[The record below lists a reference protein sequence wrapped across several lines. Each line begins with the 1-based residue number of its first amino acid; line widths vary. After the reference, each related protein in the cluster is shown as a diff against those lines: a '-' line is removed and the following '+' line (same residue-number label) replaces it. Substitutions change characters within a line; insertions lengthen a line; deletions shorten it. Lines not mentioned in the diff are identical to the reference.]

1 METHDI
7 NNSDNSDIDL
17 REFFKVLWQ
26 GKLIVVAVTTIF
38 IIISIMYSLS
48 LPNIYHSKAILS
60 PVGESGGNGMNS
72 VMRNMGG
79 LANLAGIN
87 LPSSDSGGK
96 TLQAIEKLNTL
107 SFFENNILPNI
118 YLPDLMALESWNA
131 KTNDIIYD
139 KDIFNEITN
148 TWTRDYNYPQTEI
161 PSAQES
167 FDVFGDDHL
176 VVFQDVDT
184 GFVSITVKHQSPFIA
199 QAWAELIVSQL
210 NYLFRSKSKLEAQTS
225 IDYLNIQM
233 AQTSFAEI
241 KFVIAQLLQQ
251 KMQQL
256 TLIEASDFYVF
267 DYIDPPAAM
276 EDKSEPFRAAIC
288 IIGAIIGG
296 LLGCLVVVIRFY
308 STDQK
313 LQ

>member
-267 DYIDPPAAM
+267 DYIDPPAVM
-276 EDKSEPFRAAIC
+276 EDKSEPSRAAIC

>member
-1 METHDI
+1 METHNI
-7 NNSDNSDIDL
+7 NTSDNTDIDL

-26 GKLIVVAVTTIF
+26 GRLIVVAVTTVC
-38 IIISIMYSLS
+38 IIISIIYSLS
-48 LPNIYHSKAILS
+48 LPNIYHSRAILS
-60 PVGESGGNGMNS
+60 PVGESGGNGMNQM
-72 VMRNMGG
+72 MRNMGG
-79 LANLAGIN
+79 LANLAGIS
-87 LPSSDSGGK
+87 LPSGESGSK

-118 YLPDLMALESWNA
+118 FLPDLMAFNSWNA

-139 KDIFNEITN
+139 KDIYNEVTN
-148 TWTRDYNYPQTEI
+148 TWTRNYNYPQTQT

-167 FDVFGDDHL
+167 YDVFGDDHL
-176 VVFQDVDT
+176 QVFHDIDT
-184 GFVSITVKHQSPFIA
+184 GFVEITVKHQSPFVA
-199 QAWAELIVSQL
+199 QAWAELIVSQI
-210 NYLFRSKSKLEAQTS
+210 NYLFRSKSKLEAEAA
-225 IDYLNIQM
+225 INYLNIEM

-256 TLIEASDFYVF
+256 TLIEASEFYVF

-276 EDKSEPFRAAIC
+276 EDKSEPSRAAIC

-296 LLGCLVVVIRFY
+296 LMGCLIVVIRFY